1 MKPLLLFHPPA
12 SYLQVSLRYPNHIPS
27 LIRLRFPKAS
37 AEERELLF
45 EWIKTYLLDE
55 SSEVDRITGMVLN
68 EDLTS
73 AIAFFHRPLRDH
85 RWGNRSGRGGE
96 GGDSLGRY
104 FGHLNLVL
112 LGELSRLRLLPPP
125 SIDPARTTM
134 ERMRRF

>member
-45 EWIKTYLLDE
+45 EWIETYLLDE

-73 AIAFFHRPLRDH
+73 VIAFFHRPLRHH
-85 RWGNRSGRGGE
+85 RWGNRSGRGGG
-96 GGDSLGRY
+96 GGDSLGE
-104 FGHLNLVL
+104 VL
-112 LGELSRLRLLPPP
+112 RPLESGASWGAQSAPPP
-125 SIDPARTTM
+125 SASEHRSRADHDGANA
-134 ERMRRF
+134 